1 MMNLER
7 RYAKDSADG
16 LFRLGSSGSVEE
28 ARIVEALVGLSEQI
42 GGMNSKAGPR
52 EQNRRHSLG
61 GRGAYYGATGVGLD

>member
-1 MMNLER
+1 MR
-7 RYAKDSADG
+7 RTG
-16 LFRLGSSGSVEE
+16 LRVYSGLQPLTPTEE
-28 ARIVEALVGLSEQI
+28 ARIVEALVGFSEQI